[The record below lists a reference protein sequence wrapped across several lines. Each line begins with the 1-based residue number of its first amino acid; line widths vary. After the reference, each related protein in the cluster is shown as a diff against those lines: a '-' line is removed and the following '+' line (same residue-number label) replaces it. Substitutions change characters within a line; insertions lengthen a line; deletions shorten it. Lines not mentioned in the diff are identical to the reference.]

1 MSHKLQLHLLLD
13 HISAKVTANASYRA
27 MFISQ
32 PRLWPIYPFVFEN
45 SGYHS
50 QTLISFGGVRIRI
63 SMSKNLILHPSFQ
76 ISVYALMFC
85 IYSKSARDL
94 KMFTCATVA
103 SHSLWPLYFWE
114 DTTNNGQILYGEW
127 FCFFFFPW
135 VCCYFLTS
143 DY

>member
-50 QTLISFGGVRIRI
+50 QTLISFGGGQDQNKYVKESHTPSQLSNICLC
-63 SMSKNLILHPSFQ
+63 SHVLHIQQ
-76 ISVYALMFC
+76 ICQGPQDVHLC
-85 IYSKSARDL
+85 HR
-94 KMFTCATVA
+94 
-103 SHSLWPLYFWE
+103 SLPQLVTSLFLGRYNEQWTDPIWGMVL
-114 DTTNNGQILYGEW
+114 
-127 FCFFFFPW
+127 FFFFSLSLLL
-135 VCCYFLTS
+135 FS
-143 DY
+143 HK